1 MYSIKSIYNSFLK
14 DKGNKY
20 IEFIN
25 LLSNINLR
33 ENYLWYIF
41 GESSNEADNI
51 SIFHGKK
58 FVKEKFS
65 IDFFE
70 PTYTEEKNYLKGFI
84 CKSLFSNNEIIII
97 ILNLDKYDKKI
108 SFTELSD
115 EINNIQKHNNN
126 DNTESKQ
133 LKSYIIYNNA
143 LIPFNNSYEKFIKD
157 LLDHKIFINDESID
171 TIFSKT
177 IVNKKF
183 VEPDNIKID
192 DKKVIDKNKNT
203 EENKFEKNEVN
214 NRIVEVNKI
223 REIKELDENKEIREN
238 YEYIINELKQKNE
251 QLLLD
256 KKNLIKKVNDLEKA
270 LEAKDKELKESIE
283 KQKDKKKELIDF
295 NTYKF
300 DSKEDL
306 FKIILQKDKE
316 INDLKIKLSR
326 FPFELNE
333 GEKLMTINFISVNQE
348 INYSIICKNTQRFN
362 EIENKLYDVYPKYSE
377 NENYFI
383 VRGQRV
389 IKNKTLEENHIEN
402 NDVIILNHFQENM
415 N

>member
-1 MYSIKSIYNSFLK
+1 MN
-14 DKGNKY
+14 
-20 IEFIN
+20 
-25 LLSNINLR
+25 
-33 ENYLWYIF
+33 
-41 GESSNEADNI
+41 
-51 SIFHGKK
+51 
-58 FVKEKFS
+58 
-65 IDFFE
+65 DF
-70 PTYTEEKNYLKGFI
+70 
-84 CKSLFSNNEIIII
+84 
-97 ILNLDKYDKKI
+97 
-108 SFTELSD
+108 
-115 EINNIQKHNNN
+115 
-126 DNTESKQ
+126 
-133 LKSYIIYNNA
+133 
-143 LIPFNNSYEKFIKD
+143 
-157 LLDHKIFINDESID
+157 
-171 TIFSKT
+171 
-177 IVNKKF
+177 
-183 VEPDNIKID
+183 
-192 DKKVIDKNKNT
+192 
-203 EENKFEKNEVN
+203 
-214 NRIVEVNKI
+214 
-223 REIKELDENKEIREN
+223 
-238 YEYIINELKQKNE
+238 
-251 QLLLD
+251 
-256 KKNLIKKVNDLEKA
+256 EKA

-389 IKNKTLEENHIEN
+389 IKNKTIEENHIEN
-402 NDVIILNHFQENM
+402 NDVIILNHFLENM

>member
-1 MYSIKSIYNSFLK
+1 M
-14 DKGNKY
+14 
-20 IEFIN
+20 
-25 LLSNINLR
+25 
-33 ENYLWYIF
+33 
-41 GESSNEADNI
+41 
-51 SIFHGKK
+51 
-58 FVKEKFS
+58 
-65 IDFFE
+65 
-70 PTYTEEKNYLKGFI
+70 
-84 CKSLFSNNEIIII
+84 
-97 ILNLDKYDKKI
+97 
-108 SFTELSD
+108 
-115 EINNIQKHNNN
+115 
-126 DNTESKQ
+126 
-133 LKSYIIYNNA
+133 
-143 LIPFNNSYEKFIKD
+143 
-157 LLDHKIFINDESID
+157 
-171 TIFSKT
+171 
-177 IVNKKF
+177 
-183 VEPDNIKID
+183 
-192 DKKVIDKNKNT
+192 
-203 EENKFEKNEVN
+203 
-214 NRIVEVNKI
+214 
-223 REIKELDENKEIREN
+223 
-238 YEYIINELKQKNE
+238 
-251 QLLLD
+251 
-256 KKNLIKKVNDLEKA
+256 NDLEKA

-283 KQKDKKKELIDF
+283 KQKNQKKDLIDF

-402 NDVIILNHFQENM
+402 NDIIILNHFLENM